1 MARALM
7 AAPTTTFP
15 LSLPPVTRALVGLAQ
30 IVLVWET
37 RRASRQ
43 ALKQLDHH
51 MLRDIGLD
59 PTTAGAEAAKPFW
72 QA

>member
-1 MARALM
+1 MARALT
-7 AAPTTTFP
+7 AAPMTSLP

-30 IVLVWET
+30 IVLIWET
-37 RRASRQ
+37 RRAGRN
-43 ALKQLDHH
+43 ALKRLDTH

-59 PTTAGAEAAKPFW
+59 TTTAGDEAAKPFW

>member
-1 MARALM
+1 MARALT
-7 AAPTTTFP
+7 AAPMTTLP

-37 RRASRQ
+37 RRTSRQ
-43 ALKQLDHH
+43 ALKQLDTH

-59 PTTAGAEAAKPFW
+59 TTTAGVEAAKPFW
-72 QA
+72 KA